1 METRSSRSTSGST
14 WTKRSSAASER
25 VADANTAARPL
36 GVQRLPYRR
45 APSPSNAACAALA
58 IRQTRTSPCDTV
70 LDPSEHVFDLARPD
84 VSVEETDR
92 EFPVERPI
100 GPLQPRGGFLFRPEG
115 GHGVRGDARDAI
127 QAIGLVRRQS
137 TGESAPGQGAR
148 RHVKYAGR
156 FGHRQLKAFAH
167 GIERAERQ
175 PLLDALAQLRG
186 AWERA
191 SLEHRGSAEN
201 LDDVLGRG
209 HTPSSQVALYHDAKC
224 PRRSAPL
231 EINAE
236 LSAASCSMPPV
247 RTILTGMR

>member
-14 WTKRSSAASER
+14 WTKRSSAASES

-92 EFPVERPI
+92 EFAVERPI
-100 GPLQPRGGFLFRPEG
+100 GPPQPRGGFLFRPEG

-127 QAIGLVRRQS
+127 QAGGLPPPPPARRA
-137 TGESAPGQGAR
+137 APGAGG
-148 RHVKYAGR
+148 AGR
-156 FGHRQLKAFAH
+156 
-167 GIERAERQ
+167 
-175 PLLDALAQLRG
+175 
-186 AWERA
+186 
-191 SLEHRGSAEN
+191 
-201 LDDVLGRG
+201 V
-209 HTPSSQVALYHDAKC
+209 
-224 PRRSAPL
+224 
-231 EINAE
+231 
-236 LSAASCSMPPV
+236 
-247 RTILTGMR
+247 